1 MGKRSTFEQSL
12 AILQVVRTPKIL
24 THIMYK
30 TNVNCS
36 VLKPLI
42 EDLMQKGLITT
53 VDKNRGISRKHYLIS
68 QKGLDVLCSVRKA
81 SELLQA

>member
-1 MGKRSTFEQSL
+1 MIRRSSFECSL
-12 AILQVVRTPKIL
+12 AILETVRTPKIL

-36 VLKPLI
+36 VLKPLL
-42 EDLMQKGLITT
+42 EDLMKKGLITT
-53 VDKNRGISRKHYLIS
+53 VEMRRGISRKHYVIS
-68 QKGLDVLCSVRKA
+68 QKGLDVLCAVRKA

>member
-1 MGKRSTFEQSL
+1 LAKRSTFEQSL
-12 AILQVVRTPKIL
+12 AILEVVRTPKIL

-36 VLKPLI
+36 VLKPLL
-42 EDLMQKGLITT
+42 EDLVQKGLVTK
-53 VDKNRGISRKHYLIS
+53 VDMRRGISRKHYLIS
-68 QKGLDVLCSVRKA
+68 QKGLEVICSVRKA

>member
-12 AILQVVRTPKIL
+12 VILDVVRTPKIL

-36 VLKPLI
+36 VLKPLL
-42 EDLMQKGLITT
+42 EDLMKKGLITT
-53 VDKNRGISRKHYLIS
+53 VEMRRGISRKHYVIS
-68 QKGLDVLCSVRKA
+68 QKGIDLLCAVRKA
-81 SELLQA
+81 AELLQA

>member
-1 MGKRSTFEQSL
+1 LVKRSAFEQSL
-12 AILQVVRTPKIL
+12 AILEVVRTPKIL

-36 VLKPLI
+36 VLKPLL

-53 VDKNRGISRKHYLIS
+53 VEMRRGISRKHYLIS
-68 QKGLDVLCSVRKA
+68 QNGIDVICAVRKA

>member
-1 MGKRSTFEQSL
+1 MRRSTFEQSL
-12 AILQVVRTPKIL
+12 AILEIVQKPRIL

-53 VDKNRGISRKHYLIS
+53 VDKVRGISRKHYLIS
-68 QKGLDVLCSVRKA
+68 QKGLDVLCTVRKA

>member
-1 MGKRSTFEQSL
+1 MAKRSTFEQSL
-12 AILQVVRTPKIL
+12 AILEVVRTPKIL

-36 VLKPLI
+36 VLKPLL
-42 EDLMQKGLITT
+42 EDLMQKGLIITIEMR
-53 VDKNRGISRKHYLIS
+53 RGISRKHYIIS
-68 QKGLDVLCSVRKA
+68 QKGIDVLCSVRKA